1 MPKGWEWDETLYGGS
16 AEYYERGRLPYPAEL
31 ADRLASALALDGS
44 GRAID
49 VGCGPGIIALRLAH
63 RFDEMVGV
71 DADRHMLEEAARR
84 AVEQGISNTRWV
96 EMRAENLPG
105 DLGRFRV
112 ATFAQSFHWMD
123 RASVAE
129 KVRAMLEP
137 GGAFVQVNHWSIGG
151 EPAPESPYPFPPDDA
166 VQQLVRKYL
175 GESRRAGQGVL
186 PTAKLDDEP
195 EVLRAAGFGEP
206 ERVPLPAGDVVV
218 SSADDLVARY
228 YSVSGSAPHLFGS
241 RKEEFEQELRALLN
255 AASDSGKFA
264 ERVRNAELV
273 IWRR

>member
-63 RFDEMVGV
+63 LFDEMIGV
-71 DADRHMLEEAARR
+71 DADRHMLEQAAQR
-84 AVEQGISNTRWV
+84 AIERGITNTRWV
-96 EMRAENLPG
+96 QMRAEDLPG
-105 DLGRFRV
+105 DLGTFRV
-112 ATFAQSFHWMD
+112 ATFAQYFHWMD
-123 RASVAE
+123 RARVAE
-129 KVRAMLEP
+129 KIHAMLQP
-137 GGAFVQVNHWSIGG
+137 GGAFVQVNHWSIAG
-151 EPAPESPYPFPPDDA
+151 EPAPESPYPFPPEDDVA
-166 VQQLVRKYL
+166 QLVRTYL

-186 PTAKLDDEP
+186 PSTKLDDEP
-195 EVLRAAGFGEP
+195 EVLHAAGFGDP
-206 ERVPLPAGDVVV
+206 ERVPLPAGEVVV
-218 SSADDLVARY
+218 SSVDDIVARH

-241 RKEEFEQELRALLN
+241 RKEEFEQELRTLLN
-255 AASDSGKFA
+255 AASESGKFA
-264 ERVRNAELV
+264 ERVRDAELV

>member
-63 RFDEMVGV
+63 LFDEMIGV
-71 DADRHMLEEAARR
+71 DADRHMLEQAAQR
-84 AVEQGISNTRWV
+84 AIERGITNTRWV
-96 EMRAENLPG
+96 QMRAEDLPG
-105 DLGRFRV
+105 DLGTFRV

-123 RASVAE
+123 RARVAE
-129 KVRAMLEP
+129 KIHAMLQP
-137 GGAFVQVNHWSIGG
+137 GGAFVQVNHWSIAG
-151 EPAPESPYPFPPDDA
+151 EPAPESPYPFPPEDDVA
-166 VQQLVRKYL
+166 QLVRTYL

-186 PTAKLDDEP
+186 PSTKLDDEP
-195 EVLRAAGFGEP
+195 EVLHAAGFGDP
-206 ERVPLPAGDVVV
+206 ERVPLPGGEVVV
-218 SSADDLVARY
+218 SSVDDIVARH

-241 RKEEFEQELRALLN
+241 RKEEFEQELRTLLN
-255 AASDSGKFA
+255 AASESGKFA
-264 ERVRNAELV
+264 ERVRDAELV

>member
-63 RFDEMVGV
+63 LFDEMIGV
-71 DADRHMLEEAARR
+71 DADRHMLEQAAQR
-84 AVEQGISNTRWV
+84 AIERGITNTRWV
-96 EMRAENLPG
+96 QMRAEDLPG
-105 DLGRFRV
+105 DLGTFRV

-129 KVRAMLEP
+129 KIHAVLQP
-137 GGAFVQVNHWSIGG
+137 GGAFVQVNHWSIAG
-151 EPAPESPYPFPPDDA
+151 EPAPESPYPFPPEDDVA
-166 VQQLVRKYL
+166 QLVRTYL

-186 PTAKLDDEP
+186 PSTKLADEP
-195 EVLRAAGFGEP
+195 EVLHAAGFGEP
-206 ERVPLPAGDVVV
+206 ERVPLPAGEVVV
-218 SSADDLVARY
+218 SSVDDIVARH

-241 RKEEFEQELRALLN
+241 RKEEFEQELRALLI
-255 AASDSGKFA
+255 AASESGKFA
-264 ERVRNAELV
+264 ERVRDAELV